1 MKHFPPDAHVFSK
14 IHAEMHIGLQGK
26 CQVPCLIVT
35 KTGVAWQ
42 IFIVFSNTKF
52 KGNPFGSYQVVR
64 CLQIVRK
71 FDKCSTK
78 TYMFLLNAHVYSAC
92 SVI

>member
-1 MKHFPPDAHVFSK
+1 
-14 IHAEMHIGLQGK
+14 MHIGLQVK
-26 CQVPCLIVT
+26 CQLPCLIVT
-35 KTGVAWQ
+35 KIDVAGQ

-52 KGNPFGSYQVVR
+52 KGNPFDSYLVVR
-64 CLQIVRK
+64 PLQIVRN

-78 TYMFLLNAHVYSAC
+78 TYRLLLKAHVYSAC